1 MKTLSIDML
10 NRIKWFLS
18 VTNSGSGVKHSHRK
32 DDRLQKD
39 PRLQKDTAAIE
50 MGVEGREKF
59 DLALFQ
65 RKAYHGNYFVG
76 PYIFLNPDLFD

>member
-1 MKTLSIDML
+1 MKTLSIDIL
-10 NRIKWFLS
+10 NRIKWFL
-18 VTNSGSGVKHSHRK
+18 TIAGSGSGVKRSHMK
-32 DDRLQKD
+32 DDLLQKD
-39 PRLQKDTAAIE
+39 LAAIE
-50 MGVEGREKF
+50 TGVEGKEKF

>member
-1 MKTLSIDML
+1 MKALSIDIL

-18 VTNSGSGVKHSHRK
+18 VAGSGSVAKHPHGK
-32 DDRLQKD
+32 EGRLQKD
-39 PRLQKDTAAIE
+39 MAATVTGGE
-50 MGVEGREKF
+50 SKEKF

-76 PYIFLNPDLFD
+76 PFIFLNPDLFD